1 MIRRL
6 LLCVGVCVQ
15 CLFVDQCQGCTR
27 ACHDY
32 TVNICASSQ
41 VSALMKLVRKAAAS
55 KQFQSEL
62 VDLSRNTFRST
73 VPGEIAS

>member
-1 MIRRL
+1 VSVSVFSVCL
-6 LLCVGVCVQ
+6 LISVR
-15 CLFVDQCQGCTR
+15 GCTR
-27 ACHDY
+27 ACNDY
-32 TVNICASSQ
+32 PVNICASSQ

>member
-1 MIRRL
+1 MSVSVFSVCL
-6 LLCVGVCVQ
+6 LISVRCVHA
-15 CLFVDQCQGCTR
+15 R
-27 ACHDY
+27 A
-32 TVNICASSQ
+32 TINVCASSQ